1 MLVGS
6 KRKCKKYLNAE
17 ALNFNDL
24 LRGLVVIP
32 QVLAGQQQ
40 RTGKK
45 KQSYFLIPAVGNK
58 IIETPSNFLLSCLDL
73 FFINVLIRKYLHTKK
88 KDSGRLQATT
98 VNNCS
103 INLGFFLIKI

>member
-1 MLVGS
+1 M
-6 KRKCKKYLNAE
+6 
-17 ALNFNDL
+17 
-24 LRGLVVIP
+24 IP

-45 KQSYFLIPAVGNK
+45 
-58 IIETPSNFLLSCLDL
+58 ETKLFCKSCCGEENVLRRLPVFLSCLDL

-103 INLGFFLIKI
+103 INLIVFLNLII